1 MTVSDNRAVPTPQPA
16 AGKGEPQDLRDL
28 VSFQLRQLSNL
39 YSKNTAS
46 VYQRK
51 FGLTMNEWRLIA
63 LINTAGSLS
72 LNRLAAQAQFD
83 KGLTSRIVLK
93 LTERSLV
100 QRAQDPS
107 DARGVA
113 LSLTDQGQQLV
124 AEVFPEAVELN
135 RQLQSV
141 LTRNERDVLLQVL
154 EKLTHQARAMLD
166 QEREN
171 AGTA

>member
-1 MTVSDNRAVPTPQPA
+1 MPA
-16 AGKGEPQDLRDL
+16 SRNASGQASPEPHDLRDL

-39 YSKNTAS
+39 YTKNTAS

-63 LINTAGSLS
+63 LLSTAGSLS

-93 LTERSLV
+93 LTERGLV
-100 QRAQDPS
+100 QRAVDPE

-113 LSLTDQGQQLV
+113 LSLTAQGQSLV

-141 LTRNERDVLLQVL
+141 LTRKEREVLLQAL

-166 QEREN
+166 RERED
-171 AGTA
+171 AQQA

>member
-1 MTVSDNRAVPTPQPA
+1 MPDNRTAVA
-16 AGKGEPQDLRDL
+16 ASGKGEPQDLRDL

-39 YSKNTAS
+39 YTKNTAS

-93 LTERSLV
+93 LTERGMV
-100 QRAQDPS
+100 QREPDPN

-113 LSLTDQGQQLV
+113 LSLTDQGRQLV

-135 RQLQSV
+135 QQLQSV
-141 LTRNERDVLLQVL
+141 LTRAEREVLLQVL

-171 AGTA
+171 AGMP

>member
-1 MTVSDNRAVPTPQPA
+1 MPENRITAAAAPA
-16 AGKGEPQDLRDL
+16 SSKGEPQDLRDL

-39 YSKNTAS
+39 YTKNTAS

-93 LTERSLV
+93 LTERGIV
-100 QRAQDPS
+100 QREPDPN

-113 LSLTDQGQQLV
+113 LSLTGQGRALV

-141 LTRNERDVLLQVL
+141 LTRAEREVLLQVL
-154 EKLTHQARAMLD
+154 DKLTHQARAMLD

-171 AGTA
+171 AG